1 LPHDIPNIRILTY
14 GYNSQLV
21 GPNSTE
27 FRMLDHRRHFVQEL
41 RNARSSIAKRPIIFL
56 GHSLGGVLV
65 LQVRLIFLDMI
76 HQKLNRDLFDLTSA
90 IFFFG
95 TPHNGLQTAEL
106 EAMVD
111 DMASKPESTASMLLQ
126 QLRQG
131 SEFLESQADELV
143 DIWPGRRIVS
153 FYELL
158 ETPTVRRM
166 VDSFSA
172 LLYLPNE
179 YRIPVGQNHTDMVK
193 FMSPTDETYR
203 TVVTHMKETL
213 EMIHQTHSK
222 WVSIAQLSKEPAHA
236 DTTV

>member
-1 LPHDIPNIRILTY
+1 DSDCCSVVAVTGLAGHPFGSWRSRLTNRMWLQDFLRKEIPNIRILTY

-41 RNARSSIAKRPIIFL
+41 RNSRSSIAKRPIIFL
-56 GHSLGGVLV
+56 GHSLGGILV
-65 LQVRLIFLDMI
+65 LQTLLQCKNQI
-76 HQKLNRDLFDLTSA
+76 LNRDLFDLTSA

-95 TPHNGLQTAEL
+95 TPHNGLHTAEL
-106 EAMVD
+106 EAMVN
-111 DMASKPESTASMLLQ
+111 DMASKPESTASILLQ

-158 ETPTVRRM
+158 ETPTVRR
-166 VDSFSA
+166 VG
-172 LLYLPNE
+172 LLTGFHGNFCFTSDN
-179 YRIPVGQNHTDMVK
+179 Q
-193 FMSPTDETYR
+193 S
-203 TVVTHMKETL
+203 
-213 EMIHQTHSK
+213 
-222 WVSIAQLSKEPAHA
+222 
-236 DTTV
+236 